1 MNENPFEVCH
11 KNICKNNITSYYFE
25 EGKDYQIYVKM
36 QKVTQD
42 NYPFDPETT
51 YAIPPFTFY
60 AQDYNENYSN
70 DDIDYIYKSNSY
82 YQKIFMG
89 NIFIFIILFSFLF

>member
-1 MNENPFEVCH
+1 
-11 KNICKNNITSYYFE
+11 
-25 EGKDYQIYVKM
+25 M